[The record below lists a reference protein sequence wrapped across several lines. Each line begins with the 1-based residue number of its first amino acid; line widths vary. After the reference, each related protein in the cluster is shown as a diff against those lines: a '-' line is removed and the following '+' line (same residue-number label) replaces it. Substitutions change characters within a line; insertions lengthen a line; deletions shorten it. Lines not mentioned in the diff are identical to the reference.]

1 MDGQKDDNDEIDRWM
16 ERQKDDA
23 DDETYMMI
31 K

>member
-1 MDGQKDDNDEIDRWM
+1 MDRKMIMMRQIDGWM